1 MRRALLLPVLLI
13 SALLG
18 GAGTA
23 HAEPATPSAT
33 PPSATIPL
41 LTLTAIPNGW
51 QTRVDLRP
59 ELQVYADGRAVRV
72 PDAIATDRGPDAA
85 PHEVEGTV
93 PADVLKAAVSETAEL
108 AELDLGLPSVSDQ
121 GSRIIDVMPE
131 RDAEAVHAIV
141 YAPGFTDGLN
151 DDQKKARDRF
161 DRLYRKVLDAFQEK
175 R

>member
-13 SALLG
+13 STLL
-18 GAGTA
+18 AGTGA
-23 HAEPATPSAT
+23 AQAEPGTPSAQ
-33 PPSATIPL
+33 PPAAAVPL

-72 PDAIATDRGPDAA
+72 PDAVAADRGPDAE
-85 PHEVEGTV
+85 PREVEGTV
-93 PADVLKAAVSETAEL
+93 PGDVVKAAVSETAEL
-108 AELDLGLPSVSDQ
+108 AKLDLGMPSVSDQ
-121 GSRIIDVMPE
+121 GSHIIDVMPE
-131 RDAEAVHAIV
+131 RDADAVHAIV

-151 DDQKKARDRF
+151 DDQKQARERF
-161 DRLYRKVLDAFQEK
+161 DQLYRKLLDAFEEK

>member
-23 HAEPATPSAT
+23 HAEPGTPSAT
-33 PPSATIPL
+33 PISATVPL

-72 PDAIATDRGPDAA
+72 PDAVAADRGPDAE
-85 PHEVEGTV
+85 PREVDGTV
-93 PADVLKAAVSETAEL
+93 PGDVLQAAVSETAEL
-108 AELDLGLPSVSDQ
+108 AKLDLGMPSVSDQ

-131 RDAEAVHAIV
+131 RDTEAVHAIV
-141 YAPGFTDGLN
+141 YAPGFTDGLT

-161 DRLYRKVLDAFQEK
+161 DRLYRKVLDAFEEK

>member
-23 HAEPATPSAT
+23 QAEPATPSAQ
-33 PPSATIPL
+33 PPATAVPL

-72 PDAIATDRGPDAA
+72 PDAIAANRAPDAT
-85 PHEVEGTV
+85 PREVEGTV

-108 AELDLGLPSVSDQ
+108 AKLDLGMPSVSDQ
-121 GSRIIDVMPE
+121 GSRIIDVMPAQ
-131 RDAEAVHAIV
+131 DAEAVHAIV

-161 DRLYRKVLDAFQEK
+161 DRLYRTVIDAFEEK